1 MTSRAAAGR
10 SPPRLPARSRA
21 GRRSASFHARSRAT
35 PPARSPRRPPP
46 AALVLGHDARSLR
59 ATADAVSA
67 ALGVRAVALLHA
79 DADGPSR
86 PSSSSSSGAATTLAL
101 EPGPWPGCWRLDGT
115 GEDAALCGADPTA
128 GLCACLRLTCVACVV
143 GVAREPSLGSDAY
156 ASRAVRSARAA
167 ALLGVPTVCACVPS
181 ASPDAPIEPAIAAL
195 AELLGAMR
203 DAKTADWSN
212 PANAPRA
219 HFPFPTTHAW
229 GGFGGPGFPAPDE
242 AFAEA
247 LWGNGGGEAA
257 AAAAAGK
264 RVSSVADYF
273 AAEDCW
279 SLGGALGAA
288 PAVRGKGSEGSEKS
302 PPPSPAA
309 LRATLRRAFAD
320 GDQFLVVHVPPSWRP
335 ERGFEPAR
343 PGVLWRQNRVEPVGG
358 DETDERHAAAA
369 RNHRQTTPR
378 VSDDLWGRTL
388 PAQTLGRDEVA
399 SERGARFVP
408 QLATAKLVGER
419 EAARDAEGE
428 YFDSASSSLDDDDY
442 AFAPPA
448 GAAPRGFRVGG
459 GDVVAD
465 ELAGGDVDAALA
477 GRAGIVAVP
486 TWPQGHPFALLDDAA
501 AEALRPGDA
510 RGLPAWIVE

>member
-10 SPPRLPARSRA
+10 FPPRVRARSRA

-86 PSSSSSSGAATTLAL
+86 PSSSGAATTLAL

-128 GLCACLRLTCVACVV
+128 GLCACLRLTCSVCVV

-203 DAKTADWSN
+203 VAKTADWSN

-219 HFPFPTTHAW
+219 HFPFPTAHAW

-247 LWGNGGGEAA
+247 LWGNGGGEAAA

-343 PGVLWRQNRVEPVGG
+343 PGVRW
-358 DETDERHAAAA
+358 
-369 RNHRQTTPR
+369 
-378 VSDDLWGRTL
+378 
-388 PAQTLGRDEVA
+388 
-399 SERGARFVP
+399 
-408 QLATAKLVGER
+408 
-419 EAARDAEGE
+419 
-428 YFDSASSSLDDDDY
+428 
-442 AFAPPA
+442 
-448 GAAPRGFRVGG
+448 
-459 GDVVAD
+459 
-465 ELAGGDVDAALA
+465 
-477 GRAGIVAVP
+477 
-486 TWPQGHPFALLDDAA
+486 
-501 AEALRPGDA
+501 
-510 RGLPAWIVE
+510 